1 MIYHNF
7 EDVKNIEEMSFESYS
22 QSGSMIS
29 GEVTVNPK
37 IYMKNGGVITD
48 IVVGH
53 ESYTTWAYEKPTF
66 EKGETIAECIARH
79 GVSIDAVEKIVVG
92 CFDTTGDEDVVRR
105 FIWTAETG
113 WKEETEEV

>member
-37 IYMKNGGVITD
+37 IYMKDGGVITD
-48 IVVGH
+48 ITIGH
-53 ESYTTWAYEKPTF
+53 ESYTTWAYEKPVF
-66 EKGETIAECIARH
+66 KQGETVSECIARH
-79 GVSIDAVEKIVVG
+79 GYKAEDIDKIVVD
-92 CFDTTGDEDVVRR
+92 CFDTTGDESEVRT
-105 FIWTAETG
+105 FIWTPESG
-113 WKEETEEV
+113 WTEETEEV